1 MIRNVAIDE
10 MADDQP
16 EEYMTFFSLRGW
28 GKHKSGVL
36 TTEQVYIHGK
46 TCIIDDRECDLELL
60 ELVEILGTG
69 ADNQD
74 WFFVDLPIS
83 TRGVSEVTEIQ
94 SCCL

>member
-46 TCIIDDRECDLELL
+46 TCIIDDRESHLQ
-60 ELVEILGTG
+60 LVEP
-69 ADNQD
+69 
-74 WFFVDLPIS
+74 V
-83 TRGVSEVTEIQ
+83 EVLEGGLTIRSSPLWICQHQREE
-94 SCCL
+94 SAR